1 MTSTT
6 YIIANIKLLIEIAED
21 GNYQIHED
29 RTQIEF
35 NPCDNLPPIRT
46 NETNDMSKILSLVS
60 SSTNKIKWNGGDN
73 SNSPDHI
80 QNTTSQED
88 NLELINEKEEEGE
101 KEGEEEE
108 EEEEEGEEEEGE
120 EEEGEE
126 EEREEEEELK
136 VYKHELKKKTKM
148 PSITTTLKNYHVKNN
163 ITKRQHT

>member
-6 YIIANIKLLIEIAED
+6 YVIANIKLLIEISED

-35 NPCDNLPPIRT
+35 NPCDSLPPIRT

-73 SNSPDHI
+73 NSQDNI
-80 QNTTSQED
+80 QKED
-88 NLELINEKEEEGE
+88 LDFINKKEEEDDDLE
-101 KEGEEEE
+101 SEEEEEDTEEEE
-108 EEEEEGEEEEGE
+108 EEESESEEEEE
-120 EEEGEE
+120 EESG
-126 EEREEEEELK
+126 EEEEELK
-136 VYKHELKKKTKM
+136 VYKHELKEKSKI